1 MPNPF
6 TPSFGVTP
14 PLLVGRDE
22 PLERFGEALEDGP
35 GSPGRA
41 TVYTGA
47 RGTGKTVLLNAVED
61 LARARGWF
69 VISETASPGF
79 VARLVQEHLPALLR
93 EQDPEATTTRLK
105 GLTAP
110 VVGGGATWDTTQN
123 HVSSPGLRNQMTVL
137 CDLLAEQGTGLLITL
152 DEIHQRQRDELREL
166 ATTVQHLFREGR
178 EIAFVGAGLPSAVS
192 VVLSD
197 EVLTFLRRADRY
209 HLGRVSLDDVAD
221 AISTPIMNA
230 GRSITSELSA
240 RAAEA
245 TDGYPFLIQL
255 VGYHIW
261 RLHPSDNE
269 VSAEDVDVGILAA
282 LRRLGSVVVEPSL
295 ADLSNVDRTF
305 LLAMA
310 QDDGPSRMVD
320 IANRLNCDANYASQY
335 RLRLLAAELIET
347 AGHGAVTFALPYLR
361 EYLREHGAMDA
372 QRGLTGSRATAL
384 PAAPLELPQAESAD
398 E

>member
-6 TPSFGVTP
+6 TPSFGVSP
-14 PLLVGRDE
+14 PLLVGREE
-22 PLERFGEALEDGP
+22 PLERFSEALEDGP

-61 LARARGWF
+61 LARERGWL

-79 VARLVQEHLPALLR
+79 VGRLVTEHLPALLR
-93 EQDPEATTTRLK
+93 DQDPKATTSKLK

-110 VVGGGATWDTTQN
+110 VVGGGATWDTTQS
-123 HVSSPGLRNQMTVL
+123 HVSSPGLRNQMTSL
-137 CDLLAEQGTGLLITL
+137 CDLLAANGMGLLLTL
-152 DEIHQRQRDELREL
+152 DEIHQKQRDELREL

-192 VVLSD
+192 EVLSD

-209 HLGRVSLDDVAD
+209 HLGRVSLEDVAS
-221 AISTPIMNA
+221 AIATPILDA
-230 GRSITSELSA
+230 GRSISPELSA

-245 TDGYPFLIQL
+245 TDGYPFMIQL
-255 VGYHIW
+255 VGYQVW
-261 RLHPSDNE
+261 RLHPSASD
-269 VSAEDVDVGILAA
+269 VTAEDVNVGILAA
-282 LRRLGSVVVEPSL
+282 QRRLGSLVVEPSL

-310 QDDGPSRMVD
+310 QDDGPSRMID
-320 IANRLNCDANYASQY
+320 IAGRLNCDANYASQY
-335 RLRLLAAELIET
+335 RLRLLAAELIES
-347 AGHGAVTFALPYLR
+347 AGHGSVTFALPYLR
-361 EYLREHGAMDA
+361 EYLREHGALDA
-372 QRGLTGSRATAL
+372 QRGLAVGRPSAS
-384 PAAPLELPQAESAD
+384 AAPLELPAGEHTD

>member
-1 MPNPF
+1 VPNPF
-6 TPSFGVTP
+6 TPSFGVSP

-22 PLERFGEALEDGP
+22 PLERFGEAFDDGP

-61 LARARGWF
+61 FARERGWL

-79 VARLVQEHLPALLR
+79 VRRLVQEHLPALLR
-93 EQDPEATTTRLK
+93 DQDPGAATTRFK

-123 HVSSPGLRNQMTVL
+123 HVSAPGLRNQMTLL
-137 CDLLAEQGTGLLITL
+137 CDLLAEQGTGLLVTL

-178 EIAFVGAGLPSAVS
+178 EMAFVGAGLPSAVS
-192 VVLSD
+192 EVLSD

-209 HLGRVSLDDVAD
+209 HLGRVSFDDVAE
-221 AISTPIMNA
+221 AIGTPIRDA
-230 GRSITSELSA
+230 GRSITLELSA
-240 RAAEA
+240 RAAQA

-255 VGYHIW
+255 VGYQIW
-261 RLHPSDNE
+261 RLHPGDDE

-282 LRRLGSVVVEPSL
+282 LRRLGSLVVEPSL

-310 QDDGPSRMVD
+310 QDDGPSRMIDV
-320 IANRLNCDANYASQY
+320 ANRLNCDANYASQY

-361 EYLREHGAMDA
+361 EYLREHGALDA
-372 QRGLTGSRATAL
+372 QRGLTGGRATAL
-384 PAAPLELPQAESAD
+384 PAAPLALPEAEST
-398 E
+398 EE

>member
-6 TPSFGVTP
+6 TPSFGVSP
-14 PLLVGRDE
+14 PLLVGREE
-22 PLERFGEALEDGP
+22 PLDRFAEALEDGP

-61 LARARGWF
+61 LARERGWL

-79 VARLVQEHLPALLR
+79 VGRLVQEHLPALLR
-93 EQDPEATTTRLK
+93 GQDPGATTTRLK

-110 VVGGGATWDTTQN
+110 VVGVGATWDTTQN
-123 HVSSPGLRNQMTVL
+123 HVIAPGLRNQMTRL

-152 DEIHQRQRDELREL
+152 DEIHQRQRGELREL

-178 EIAFVGAGLPSAVS
+178 EPAFVGAGLPSAVS
-192 VVLSD
+192 GVLSD

-209 HLGRVSLDDVAD
+209 HLGRVSFDDVAE
-221 AISTPIMNA
+221 AISTPIRNA
-230 GRSITSELSA
+230 GRSITPELSA
-240 RAAEA
+240 RAAQA

-261 RLHPSDNE
+261 RLHPSEDE
-269 VSAEDVDVGILAA
+269 VCAEDVDVGILAA
-282 LRRLGSVVVEPSL
+282 LRRLGSLVVEPSL

-310 QDDGPSRMVD
+310 QDDGPSKMID

-347 AGHGAVTFALPYLR
+347 AGHGAVTFALPYLS
-361 EYLREHGAMDA
+361 EYLREHGALDA

-384 PAAPLELPQAESAD
+384 PAAPLELPKEST
-398 E
+398 EE